1 MTELKKLIDVKS
13 IVTILLTG
21 VFAYLAITKYITA
34 EDFKLVFVMIMT
46 YYFTRKNREGE

>member
-1 MTELKKLIDVKS
+1 MKELKKLIDVKS

-21 VFAYLAITKYITA
+21 VFAYLSITKYISG

-46 YYFTRKNREGE
+46 YYFTRKNKEG